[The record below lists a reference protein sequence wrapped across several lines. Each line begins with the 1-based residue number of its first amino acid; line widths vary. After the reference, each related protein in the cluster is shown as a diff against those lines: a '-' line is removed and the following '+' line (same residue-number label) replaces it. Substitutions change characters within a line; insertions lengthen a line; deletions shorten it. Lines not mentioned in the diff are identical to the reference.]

1 MEDKESAVQYLPYTP
16 FYHQPDGIRLAA
28 EITTLSAYIY
38 ATTYRLLLLIREY
51 DEKNYWH
58 QPGLCSCAHW
68 LNFQCG
74 IGMNAAREKFGWL
87 THSRIYP

>member
-1 MEDKESAVQYLPYTP
+1 MQATVETIPHTVLNRQR
-16 FYHQPDGIRLAA
+16 DGIRLAN
-28 EITTLSAYIY
+28 EITRLSAYIY
-38 ATTYRLLLLIREY
+38 AATYRLLTLIREY

-74 IGMNAAREKFGWL
+74 IGMNAAREKVRG
-87 THSRIYP
+87 RMR